1 MLRTYYGLFLFF
13 LLAINFLTI
22 DSRSILENN
31 IESIVNDPL
40 NDNHRKVLHAFTG
53 YRHRF
58 EQSANFKALRWNLR
72 NMQIAGLCDLCDL
85 GVPLV
90 SLCMVFQF

>member
-1 MLRTYYGLFLFF
+1 MLRTDYGFCLFF
-13 LLAINFLTI
+13 LLATNLLTI
-22 DSRSILENN
+22 DSRSILENT
-31 IESIVNDPL
+31 IESIE
-40 NDNHRKVLHAFTG
+40 NDNHRKLSHAFTG

-72 NMQIAGLCDLCDL
+72 NIQIAGLCELCDL

-90 SLCMVFQF
+90 SSFIDFRF

>member
-1 MLRTYYGLFLFF
+1 MLRTYYGFFLFF

-22 DSRSILENN
+22 DSRSIFENN
-31 IESIVNDPL
+31 IESIVND
-40 NDNHRKVLHAFTG
+40 NHRKLSHAFTG

-72 NMQIAGLCDLCDL
+72 NIQIAGLCELCDL

-90 SLCMVFQF
+90 SSCMDFQF